1 MAVSKYSRRR
11 LPFEH
16 KKPTAMDGPRRAIN
30 RALGEWKVFPNPCR
44 EAIMDDMGTMGKELP
59 RSKVFRS
66 FLMGLAACL
75 VGALSAASGCVEQPT
90 QLQPLPGSSG
100 SSSSSGTS
108 GGTSL
113 NPGRDLFAAMEA
125 DLMKSCGM
133 CHDVAGLADTPFLAG
148 PDRYQSFVSWPAIV
162 TSVPDQSILLTYS
175 IVGGGHSGLNLDSP
189 ALKDT
194 LLPKVKAWLAEE
206 AKTATEAPPPIGP
219 YMVPFV
225 PIIGFNSKYLRALGK
240 EFEGM
245 AITFYADY
253 LTDTTLELTDIQIHP
268 TTKAGVHVVHPLFTM
283 YPVGADPI
291 PEPGD
296 SFSNVDQT
304 YAIGKGGQLGPGT
317 FVFPNWQKDAR
328 LSIAFEK
335 IEVIL
340 PMVEEAG
347 PGPTGGCKDTQAF
360 IDNARVPL
368 QQRCLGCHGGGNGQA
383 TAALDMS
390 ELAADAAKACAQ
402 VLNRVNPG
410 DPPSSQIFV
419 TTNPNG
425 NAAHPYK
432 FGGNADTF
440 NTFRSNLSTWIA
452 LEK

>member
-1 MAVSKYSRRR
+1 MER
-11 LPFEH
+11 
-16 KKPTAMDGPRRAIN
+16 
-30 RALGEWKVFPNPCR
+30 
-44 EAIMDDMGTMGKELP
+44 MGTMGKESP
-59 RSKVFRS
+59 KSKVFRT
-66 FLMGLAACL
+66 FVIGLGVCVA
-75 VGALSAASGCVEQPT
+75 GALGAASGCVEQPT
-90 QLQPLPGSSG
+90 QLQPLPGASGGTTSG
-100 SSSSSGTS
+100 SSS
-108 GGTSL
+108 GGPSL
-113 NPGRDLFAAMEA
+113 NPGRDAFAAMEA

-148 PDRYQSFVSWPAIV
+148 PDRYLSFVSWPAIV
-162 TSVPDQSILLTYS
+162 TPIPDQSILLTYS

-189 ALKDT
+189 GLKDT
-194 LLPKVKAWLAEE
+194 LLPKVKAWLTEE
-206 AKTATEAPPPIGP
+206 AKTATEAPPAIGP
-219 YMVPFV
+219 YIVPFV

-245 AITFYADY
+245 AITFNADY
-253 LTDTTLELTDIQIHP
+253 LTETTLELTGIQIHT

-283 YPVGADPI
+283 YPVGSDPI

-304 YAIGKGGQLGPGT
+304 FDIGKSGQLGPGT

-340 PMVEEAG
+340 PDMADAG
-347 PGPTGGCKDTQAF
+347 DGGSGSGGGCKDVQGF
-360 IDNARVPL
+360 IDNARVQL
-368 QQRCLGCHGGGNGQA
+368 QQRCFTCHGGGNGQA
-383 TAALDMS
+383 SAAMDIS
-390 ELAADAAKACAQ
+390 ELAADAAAACGQ

-410 DPPSSQIFV
+410 DPPASQLFV

-440 NTFRSNLSTWIA
+440 NTFRNNLSTWIA
-452 LEK
+452 NEK